1 MCSAGVSLGN
11 TPLVSR
17 MDESLRRTDARVA
30 SLADCFPAT
39 VRASSDLAGTCNE
52 LTSRRT
58 TARFNLAKIY
68 SPTCYCF
75 ASMILKVDWISTV
88 GRRVAAT
95 LQYFIS
101 DNSIACATA
110 FGDRP
115 VPVRM

>member
-1 MCSAGVSLGN
+1 ME
-11 TPLVSR
+11 
-17 MDESLRRTDARVA
+17 ESLLRTDANVT
-30 SLADCFPAT
+30 SLADCFAGIL
-39 VRASSDLAGTCNE
+39 RASSDFAKIGDKHVSN
-52 LTSRRT
+52 RRT
-58 TARFNLAKIY
+58 TGRIDLAKIY
-68 SPTCYCF
+68 SPTCYYF

-115 VPVRM
+115 VPVRMWLTVMEVYLRG